1 MLYPINQSGI
11 PLATERLISRLH
23 IFRTTQPTLTGGT
36 VTLKKC
42 GRQSWLHM
50 NMDMY
55 LRHFI
60 PLSRFSAASVTADY
74 HHY

>member
-36 VTLKKC
+36 VTLKKFARN
-42 GRQSWLHM
+42 GKVIVAYSIG
-50 NMDMY
+50 Y
-55 LRHFI
+55 VPT
-60 PLSRFSAASVTADY
+60 PLYSSLSV
-74 HHY
+74 